1 MPNQEWLELFWQAAA
16 RADDGALPDAVWLGE
31 EIERSAL
38 SDRWPGKRSV
48 ALTRNSRVDSADV
61 RVAYRFLSNPRVDG
75 AAILAGHFVATRELV
90 HATAVPILVLHGTT
104 QFT

>member
-1 MPNQEWLELFWQAAA
+1 MA
-16 RADDGALPDAVWLGE
+16 GG

-48 ALTRNSRVDSADV
+48 ALARNSRVDWADV
-61 RVAYRFLSNPRVDG
+61 KVAYRFLSNPRVDG